1 MIPPDWMLKSDT
13 ITTQD
18 ERVQQAQKAYQQAL
32 VRIKED
38 PENKALRDDLD
49 EAAKFLVN
57 QVR

>member
-18 ERVQQAQKAYQQAL
+18 ERVRQAQKAYQQAL
-32 VRIKED
+32 ARIGED
-38 PENKALRDDLD
+38 PKNKALRDDLD